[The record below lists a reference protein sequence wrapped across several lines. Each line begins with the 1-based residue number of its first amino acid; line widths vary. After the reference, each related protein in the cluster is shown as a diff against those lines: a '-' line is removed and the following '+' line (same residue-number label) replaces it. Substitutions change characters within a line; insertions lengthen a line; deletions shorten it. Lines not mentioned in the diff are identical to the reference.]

1 MRAHLGRS
9 ISAALML
16 AMVAG
21 LLTPMA
27 AASAASTDVVINE
40 IMYQGL
46 SGLDGDDYLE
56 LTNRGVTPV
65 DLSGWSFSGI
75 TLSLPT
81 GATIAAGGFFVVAK
95 DAARFQA
102 TYGSSPDAVYT
113 GNLSN
118 GGETITLKDA
128 GAVVIDTVAYGEV
141 DPWPTT
147 PDGLGP
153 SLELIDRMLDNNDPL
168 NWAASTA
175 PSGNTVR
182 STNSVVGT
190 GLGPRISGVTASP
203 SVPAPNQAVSVTATI
218 TNATST
224 TLIYR
229 TDFAAE
235 QSTPM
240 TSAGGDLFTASIPG
254 AAAGHLIRYRIQATN
269 ANRTSRFP
277 RIDDTAI
284 YQGVVAASGITSA
297 IPVFEWFIADADYNV
312 ILANPT
318 AEIDKKAVLAYNGT
332 VYDNVQVNIRG
343 EVTQTAAKPS
353 WKFEMA
359 HGHDLDMP
367 GVLIEPV
374 DEFAMQA
381 DFSDHS
387 HGRALLSWDS
397 YKLGGVVNTQ
407 ILPVRTQRNS
417 AFQGLYTYLDLFDGT
432 WRDREGY
439 SNDQFFKAS
448 HGAWDATRPI
458 AEVRFEK
465 KNPDDG
471 DYAPILA
478 FGNGVDLTGTAQRN
492 FLLANAD
499 IPEMINYAAVTAIV
513 QHIDSQ
519 NHNFYMSQD
528 AVTGRWEI
536 IPWDLDHTFGNN
548 CSCGVT
554 STFVTPA
561 EPADTYKSELMTG
574 LLAVPE
580 WRQMYFRRLRTL
592 VNEILAAGRLE
603 AVYDAQIGPAQP
615 EATLDFARW
624 PHGAGRTYANQR
636 TALFS
641 AIASRRT
648 VFANDA
654 RLPGQQSAAPNI
666 VINEI
671 QHSPTGGNA
680 AEFVELYNPSPTE
693 AVDLS
698 GWSISDAIDLQ
709 IQPGA
714 VILPQSTMVFVA
726 NDPTFRSTY
735 GTGVVVGSVYG
746 GDLSSG
752 ETITLLRSDGSVAD
766 SLAYGGAGWPVATG
780 RSLELLN
787 PASDNA
793 NPANWAL
800 SVASGGTPGLPNQS
814 GGGGDTA
821 APNTT
826 VTAPAANA
834 VLGSSA
840 VTMTGTAS
848 DNVDV
853 DRVNV
858 TLQNTTTGAWLQ
870 PNGTFGTSAA
880 VVTAT
885 LVNDTVTATGWQ
897 VSATLP
903 NGSYALTATAVD
915 TSAIADPSPA
925 TRSFSVS
932 VSTGPDTVAPNGILT
947 VPSDGQVFTT
957 RVITMS
963 GTATDDR
970 DMGKV
975 GVAIWSFGTQQ
986 WLHANGTFGAWVII
1000 PATITVDNG
1009 ATVTWA
1015 YTTPTLPPGS
1025 YRVNLGGV
1033 FDAAG
1038 NKDTSIATATFVI
1051 Q

>member
-1 MRAHLGRS
+1 
-9 ISAALML
+9 
-16 AMVAG
+16 
-21 LLTPMA
+21 
-27 AASAASTDVVINE
+27 
-40 IMYQGL
+40 
-46 SGLDGDDYLE
+46 
-56 LTNRGVTPV
+56 
-65 DLSGWSFSGI
+65 
-75 TLSLPT
+75 
-81 GATIAAGGFFVVAK
+81 
-95 DAARFQA
+95 
-102 TYGSSPDAVYT
+102 
-113 GNLSN
+113 
-118 GGETITLKDA
+118 
-128 GAVVIDTVAYGEV
+128 
-141 DPWPTT
+141 
-147 PDGLGP
+147 
-153 SLELIDRMLDNNDPL
+153 
-168 NWAASTA
+168 
-175 PSGNTVR
+175 
-182 STNSVVGT
+182 
-190 GLGPRISGVTASP
+190 
-203 SVPAPNQAVSVTATI
+203 
-218 TNATST
+218 
-224 TLIYR
+224 
-229 TDFAAE
+229 
-235 QSTPM
+235 M
-240 TSAGGDLFTASIPG
+240 T
-254 AAAGHLIRYRIQATN
+254 
-269 ANRTSRFP
+269 
-277 RIDDTAI
+277 
-284 YQGVVAASGITSA
+284 
-297 IPVFEWFIADADYNV
+297 
-312 ILANPT
+312 
-318 AEIDKKAVLAYNGT
+318 
-332 VYDNVQVNIRG
+332 
-343 EVTQTAAKPS
+343 
-353 WKFEMA
+353 
-359 HGHDLDMP
+359 
-367 GVLIEPV
+367 
-374 DEFAMQA
+374 
-381 DFSDHS
+381 
-387 HGRALLSWDS
+387 
-397 YKLGGVVNTQ
+397 
-407 ILPVRTQRNS
+407 
-417 AFQGLYTYLDLFDGT
+417 
-432 WRDREGY
+432 
-439 SNDQFFKAS
+439 
-448 HGAWDATRPI
+448 
-458 AEVRFEK
+458 
-465 KNPDDG
+465 
-471 DYAPILA
+471 
-478 FGNGVDLTGTAQRN
+478 
-492 FLLANAD
+492 
-499 IPEMINYAAVTAIV
+499 
-513 QHIDSQ
+513 
-519 NHNFYMSQD
+519 
-528 AVTGRWEI
+528 
-536 IPWDLDHTFGNN
+536 
-548 CSCGVT
+548 
-554 STFVTPA
+554 
-561 EPADTYKSELMTG
+561 
-574 LLAVPE
+574 
-580 WRQMYFRRLRTL
+580 
-592 VNEILAAGRLE
+592 
-603 AVYDAQIGPAQP
+603 
-615 EATLDFARW
+615 
-624 PHGAGRTYANQR
+624 
-636 TALFS
+636 
-641 AIASRRT
+641 
-648 VFANDA
+648 
-654 RLPGQQSAAPNI
+654 
-666 VINEI
+666 
-671 QHSPTGGNA
+671 
-680 AEFVELYNPSPTE
+680 
-693 AVDLS
+693 
-698 GWSISDAIDLQ
+698 
-709 IQPGA
+709 
-714 VILPQSTMVFVA
+714 FVA

-840 VTMTGTAS
+840 VAMTGTAT